1 MGEARTVF
9 FFYSPMVD
17 LALSLTPGSDAQLLD
32 PESPMAALRFLAA
45 VFLLVAAIAL
55 VVDATPAIYGAGPF
69 EATALSVHWK
79 DVAPRAFEAAHA
91 AISSVSPWIWASLI
105 RPILAAPTFVIF
117 GVLAVLSG
125 YAGRRRKGV
134 RIFVN

>member
-1 MGEARTVF
+1 
-9 FFYSPMVD
+9 
-17 LALSLTPGSDAQLLD
+17 
-32 PESPMAALRFLAA
+32 MAALRFLAA
-45 VFLLVAAIAL
+45 VFLLVAAVAL

-91 AISSVSPWIWASLI
+91 AVSSVSPWTWDSLI
-105 RPILAAPTFVIF
+105 RPILALPTFIIF
-117 GVLAVLSG
+117 GALAILSG
-125 YAGRRRKGV
+125 YAGRRRKSV